1 MQALVDLIRVIFILV
16 IVFMMAVRAFNVLHN
31 DKYYMKPASLFI
43 YSLWLLGLI
52 VLLIGGITLC

>member
-1 MQALVDLIRVIFILV
+1 MRALVDLIRVIFILA

-31 DKYYMKPASLFI
+31 DKYYTKPASLFI

-52 VLLIGGITLC
+52 ALLIGGITLC